1 MFLSP
6 RQAQLLFQAALEQRF
21 AILAINADSPAA
33 LTDCLEAA
41 REIDAPVIIETSLW
55 QLNGRSFGAGDP
67 ALGLARYLVQLILL
81 AGSDRYRDVPV
92 LLHTDHIQGPVTLP
106 LLRAAVRGLPT
117 GVPGTVVSPS
127 TLSLDSSRLT
137 ETENIDAIVAL
148 AHESAECGRP
158 VTLEMEAG
166 IDDGVTA
173 PEVTERLLG
182 RVEALAPGAV
192 HLWAPGV
199 GTRHGLTDTGGFS
212 ARAVVQHRQTAE
224 RVTGRPIGLAL
235 HGSSGLPPEALRA
248 AVDAGVVKVNWSSES
263 LLLRSE
269 AARAYYP
276 AREAEWSRSHPAW
289 KATAM
294 DDGVQSWIAGR
305 YVPVVRERMRLLGGA
320 DRGRRIRARLG
331 LEDRLASPPRENHR
345 AGPAAEPF
353 LR

>member
-6 RQAQLLFQAALEQRF
+6 LQARALFQAALMHRF
-21 AILAINADSPAA
+21 AVLAINADSPAA
-33 LTDCLEAA
+33 ITDCLEAA

-67 ALGLARYLVQLILL
+67 ALGLARYLVQLVLL
-81 AGSDRYRDVPV
+81 AESDRYREVPV
-92 LLHTDHIQGPVTLP
+92 ILHTDHIQGPVTLP

-117 GVPGTVVSPS
+117 GLPGTVVSPS

-137 ETENIDAIVAL
+137 ETENIDTIVAL
-148 AHESAECGRP
+148 AREAADCGRP

-166 IDDGVTA
+166 IDDGVTP

-182 RVEALAPGAV
+182 RVESLAPHAV

-199 GTRHGLTDTGGFS
+199 GTRHGLADSGGFS
-212 ARAVVQHRQTAE
+212 ARAVARHRETAE
-224 RVTGRPIGLAL
+224 RTTGRPIGLAL
-235 HGSSGLPPEALRA
+235 HGSSGLPPEALQE
-248 AVDAGVVKVNWSSES
+248 AVAAGVVKVNWSSES

-276 AREAEWSRSHPAW
+276 ARQAESSKSHPAW

-294 DDGVQSWIAGR
+294 DHGVQSWIAER
-305 YVPVVRERMRLLGGA
+305 YVPIVRERMRLLGGA
-320 DRGRRIRARLG
+320 DRGRL
-331 LEDRLASPPRENHR
+331 
-345 AGPAAEPF
+345 
-353 LR
+353 LRPLLDTGR